1 MGAAA
6 IRVTEKEDKEEG
18 IHEQDIFDSVVFL

>member
-6 IRVTEKEDKEEG
+6 IRVTEKEDEQEG
-18 IHEQDIFDSVVFL
+18 IDQQDIFQVLIR